1 MAQLR
6 QDYAQFTARDTEV
19 LVVCPEDKKAVQS
32 YWQRERLPFPGLA
45 DPDHKVANLYG
56 QEVSLLKL
64 GRMPELAILD
74 RGGVIRYAHHASS
87 MSDIPTSKTLLDVLD
102 QLNRAATQPPATEEA

>member
-6 QDYAQFTARDTEV
+6 QDYAQFTARDAEI
-19 LVVCPEDKKAVQS
+19 LVVSPEDKKAVQS
-32 YWQRERLPFPGLA
+32 FWLRERLPFPGLA

-64 GRMPELAILD
+64 GRMPELAIVD
-74 RGGVIRYAHHASS
+74 RSGVIRYAHHASS

-102 QLNRAATQPPATEEA
+102 QLNRAVTQTSATEKA